1 VGLFDE
7 LRKVMDAITP
17 VTIDDP
23 VEATGTLIGC
33 SRAPHA
39 ATSGNCTMRVVVQAE
54 GLEAYSV
61 DLHEIVRTD
70 RWPQPGQ
77 TLPLVISRADP
88 RRVRVDWDRVPRAAD
103 IAALQADAMVQAL
116 NGQGGSPD
124 AALAGLAGMAAGADV
139 RIVDLGNGDP
149 AERADKI
156 RRVEQLLGR
165 DIDGD
170 GAVGAPQAP
179 SAARASTPEPE
190 PTLSQGMVDQLA
202 RLADL
207 HRAGAL
213 SADEYTARERLI
225 LTQLRRP
232 QVAIPAAL
240 VLMGIIVLLAAMEA
254 GNTQLSIPEA
264 ILLGIVEGLTEY
276 LPVSST
282 GHLTVTQQLLGLT
295 DTEAAKEAADAYA
308 IAIQSGAIV
317 AVLGLYRRRIATSLL
332 AIAGKGPDP
341 VAGKRLLVAIVAGFL
356 PAAVAGFLL
365 GDLIKEHLFGLWP
378 VIGAWF
384 IGGIVILLW
393 PPAANR
399 AITWRDGLLIGV
411 VQMIALWP
419 GVSRS
424 LVVILACLAVGLSIA
439 ASVEFAFLLGL
450 VTLGAATLYE
460 TLDKGTVI
468 VDQFGVS
475 APLVGFL
482 AAFLSA
488 AAAVVWMVDYV
499 QRRGLAIFGW
509 YRIAIAIV
517 VAVLALTV
525 L

>member
-1 VGLFDE
+1 
-7 LRKVMDAITP
+7 
-17 VTIDDP
+17 
-23 VEATGTLIGC
+23 
-33 SRAPHA
+33 
-39 ATSGNCTMRVVVQAE
+39 
-54 GLEAYSV
+54 
-61 DLHEIVRTD
+61 
-70 RWPQPGQ
+70 
-77 TLPLVISRADP
+77 
-88 RRVRVDWDRVPRAAD
+88 
-103 IAALQADAMVQAL
+103 
-116 NGQGGSPD
+116 
-124 AALAGLAGMAAGADV
+124 
-139 RIVDLGNGDP
+139 
-149 AERADKI
+149 
-156 RRVEQLLGR
+156 
-165 DIDGD
+165 
-170 GAVGAPQAP
+170 
-179 SAARASTPEPE
+179 
-190 PTLSQGMVDQLA
+190 
-202 RLADL
+202 
-207 HRAGAL
+207 
-213 SADEYTARERLI
+213 
-225 LTQLRRP
+225 
-232 QVAIPAAL
+232 
-240 VLMGIIVLLAAMEA
+240 MGVIVLLAALEA

-341 VAGKRLLVAIVAGFL
+341 VAGKRLLVAVIAGFL

-393 PPAANR
+393 PPSANR
-399 AITWRDGLLIGV
+399 AGRALEAITWRDGLLIGV

-482 AAFLSA
+482 AAFVSA

-509 YRIAIAIV
+509 YRIAIAII